1 MVGGRGEDVGLVG
14 GVGAGVGVRLGLTHA
29 TEAVA
34 ELANGLG

>member
-1 MVGGRGEDVGLVG
+1 VMVGGKGEDVGLVG
-14 GVGAGVGVRLGLTHA
+14 GWGLGLGWLGLTHA